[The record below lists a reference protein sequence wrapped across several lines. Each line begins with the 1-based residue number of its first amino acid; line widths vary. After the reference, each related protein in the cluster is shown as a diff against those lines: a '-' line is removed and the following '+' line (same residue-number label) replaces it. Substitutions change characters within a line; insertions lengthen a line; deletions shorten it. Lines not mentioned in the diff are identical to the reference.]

1 MNLSL
6 KIPGFRD
13 EPVPNGFFKQ
23 EQDTKHLAL
32 VFPGLGYT
40 NQMPI
45 LYYAGRTLELQGADV
60 LRVDYAYNLRS
71 EYETLTFAGKM
82 QWLLTDVTAAFQI
95 ALSQRSYAK
104 ITLVGKSLGTLA
116 MGHILTHSD
125 FSHSVQCVWL
135 TPLLRNERLRDQ
147 IKKVPHKAFFVIG
160 TADPFYDPGILKELE
175 TATSGKSVVIP
186 GADHGLEIHADM
198 GRSLQAL
205 REWVKELEIFLKE

>member
-13 EPVPNGFFKQ
+13 EPVPNNFYKQ
-23 EQDTKHLAL
+23 DRDTKHLAL

-40 NQMPI
+40 SQMPV
-45 LYYAGRTLELQGADV
+45 LYYPARVLELTGADV
-60 LRVDYAYNLRS
+60 LRIDYAYNLRS
-71 EYETLTFAGKM
+71 EYETLSFAGKM
-82 QWLLTDVTAAFQI
+82 QWLFTDVTAAFQI

-116 MGHILTHSD
+116 MGHILTHGD
-125 FSHSVQCVWL
+125 FSHSLQCVWL

-160 TADPFYDPGILKELE
+160 TADPFYDAGLLKELE
-175 TATSGKSVVIP
+175 TSTSGKSVIIP

-205 REWVKELEIFLKE
+205 REWVKKLEIFLKE